1 MTTTMKRNLF
11 CGHNLYQSTNKKAS
25 LQYIMSSTLLLRI
38 AAAAYY
44 CLLLANSTTMVAAE
58 QLEAGGLRRRKV
70 QSTRAV
76 NRCGCM
82 QCSDSIW
89 SRPATDPVT
98 LVSFTCGE
106 RIEYLISTGKSE
118 EDACRKV
125 AGEEFAVQCGR
136 ECNPNRC
143 DGRYFVPNSVGS
155 GSGSDSTFEVNTVTN
170 DTPQYCFPEPS
181 SRKTWDN
188 VWGKYTVQGKTADF
202 PSSHTR
208 TPHSRHLQLF
218 LFLLSIMFAQPKKV
232 PHPVDLATTCSHPAW
247 FRSMTTRTKL
257 HCSTEWRMDSGPGP
271 KSEPCCRMKSDHFPM
286 APTRF
291 RLNK

>member
-1 MTTTMKRNLF
+1 MTTTMKRNLL
-11 CGHNLYQSTNKKAS
+11 CGHNLYQSTSKKVS
-25 LQYIMSSTLLLRI
+25 LQYIMSSTLPLRI

-155 GSGSDSTFEVNTVTN
+155 GSDSDSTFEVNTVTN

-188 VWGKYTVQGKTADF
+188 VWGKYTVQGKTDDDNTEPVQSTF
-202 PSSHTR
+202 CFY
-208 TPHSRHLQLF
+208 TPHATQPALTTVFFLSFLSHLHSQRRSRTLWTWRQHVLLQ
-218 LFLLSIMFAQPKKV
+218 
-232 PHPVDLATTCSHPAW
+232 
-247 FRSMTTRTKL
+247 
-257 HCSTEWRMDSGPGP
+257 PG
-271 KSEPCCRMKSDHFPM
+271 FGQ
-286 APTRF
+286 
-291 RLNK
+291 